1 MTKSSLPTVAAVV
14 VTSNRL
20 AHLRVTLARLLAE
33 PLERICIVDNS
44 TCPQDGTAA
53 WLAAQTDPRL
63 TVLSPPRNLG
73 GAGGF
78 ALGLAELERTDPDW
92 IVVMDDDSRP
102 APGAIARFRAA
113 PPPGWDAVAAAVYDP
128 AGGIAEMNRPAR
140 NPFASPGRFV
150 AALLGGRRAF
160 HLTDA
165 DYIARTPVEIDI
177 ASFVGLFLSRQ
188 ARQRAG
194 LPDSRLFIYGDDV
207 LHSLHMRALGLWI
220 GFDPRIRFEHDC
232 TTLQGRAWIYRPLW
246 KAYYHHRNLLFVF
259 RAAAGRWLFGPLA
272 LLHLLR
278 WVGRARHYRRAE
290 RAVYLRLLRL
300 AVLDGL
306 GRRLDRSHEEVLA
319 LARPALAAAPPAAPP
334 AAVQEDTA

>member
-1 MTKSSLPTVAAVV
+1 MTNALSRPCPPTVAAVV

-150 AALLGGRRAF
+150 AALLGGAK
-160 HLTDA
+160 
-165 DYIARTPVEIDI
+165 
-177 ASFVGLFLSRQ
+177 
-188 ARQRAG
+188 G
-194 LPDSRLFIYGDDV
+194 LPPDRCRLY
-207 LHSLHMRALGLWI
+207 RANPCRNRHRLL
-220 GFDPRIRFEHDC
+220 C
-232 TTLQGRAWIYRPLW
+232 RAVP
-246 KAYYHHRNLLFVF
+246 V
-259 RAAAGRWLFGPLA
+259 AAGA
-272 LLHLLR
+272 
-278 WVGRARHYRRAE
+278 ATRRPA
-290 RAVYLRLLRL
+290 RL
-300 AVLDGL
+300 AAVHLW
-306 GRRLDRSHEEVLA
+306 RRCA
-319 LARPALAAAPPAAPP
+319 ALAAHAGPRAVDRLRPPHP
-334 AAVQEDTA
+334 VRT